1 MQLRARIGWRG
12 GWGAMPGLARPDLAE
27 AVAGLCVAGAVLW
40 GAFGAWGWYEE
51 AVRPRLRPE
60 AQLTPPRTHAVRAD
74 DAAAVRRVQRTT
86 NLLGEAGTYLA
97 ARRYEWAR
105 ATLGRV
111 LELDP
116 ANAEARALLAQLA
129 QLDPP
134 ATVSAALPGADSGAD
149 PAALAGIEMD
159 LVGGAGGG

>member
-1 MQLRARIGWRG
+1 MQLRARMGRRS
-12 GWGAMPGLARPDLAE
+12 GWGAVPGLARPELAE

-60 AQLTPPRTHAVRAD
+60 AQLTPPRARAVRAD
-74 DAAAVRRVQRTT
+74 DAAEVRRVQRTT

-97 ARRYEWAR
+97 AGRYEWAR

-111 LELDP
+111 LELDT
-116 ANAEARALLAQLA
+116 ANGEAQALLAQLP

-134 ATVSAALPGADSGAD
+134 ATVSAALLGADSGAD
-149 PAALAGIEMD
+149 PAALAGTEAD

>member
-1 MQLRARIGWRG
+1 MAGRL
-12 GWGAMPGLARPDLAE
+12 GAGQGLARPDLAE

-60 AQLTPPRTHAVRAD
+60 AQLTPPRTRAVRAD

-86 NLLGEAGTYLA
+86 NSLGEAGTYLA
-97 ARRYEWAR
+97 AERYDWAR

-134 ATVSAALPGADSGAD
+134 ATVSAALPGAGSGAD
-149 PAALAGIEMD
+149 SAALPGIETD

>member
-12 GWGAMPGLARPDLAE
+12 GWGAVPGLARPDLAE

-60 AQLTPPRTHAVRAD
+60 AQLTPPRTRAVRAD

-97 ARRYEWAR
+97 AGRYEWAR
-105 ATLGRV
+105 ASLGRV

-116 ANAEARALLAQLA
+116 ANAEARAMLAQLA

-134 ATVSAALPGADSGAD
+134 ATVSAALPGAGSGAD
-149 PAALAGIEMD
+149 LAALPGIETD